1 MLTYAGAHSIQGTQP
16 AIHSAD
22 EARVRGTVSALEP
35 GTQLA
40 CFTGTKVQI
49 LTPEEPQGIL
59 SALEPHHEFAPL
71 APLKQASKRT
81 SRRAVPEGPVGG
93 VVLREEAD
101 EEVC

>member
-1 MLTYAGAHSIQGTQP
+1 M
-16 AIHSAD
+16 
-22 EARVRGTVSALEP
+22 EP
-35 GTQLA
+35 HHEFGPLA
-40 CFTGTKVQI
+40 VYLYTSTKVQI

-81 SRRAVPEGPVGG
+81 SRRAAPEGPVGG

-101 EEVC
+101 EEVCGRYKCMRP